1 MAEYGKVFKKIWNN
15 NKFRNLSDDGKLLWF
30 YIITSPHLTLIGMYV
45 IDKYYISGDI
55 KWLPERLDKPFREL
69 LGDGFIK
76 YDDSSRTLLI
86 PSWFEHNKIGNEN
99 QLIKALAELSELPNT
114 ILLND
119 LKDAIKGLPKGF
131 GKGLQERLLEAI
143 PKPLPKGLPN
153 SVSVSVSNTVTIN
166 KDPEAENS
174 ENPQPPDTPPIS
186 PTADFDKFKD
196 NGILNPDNKKIAESW
211 INMVNDEQTKAWG
224 KIELTVPQIYKLLD
238 NGNSRK
244 EAGFQTFDA
253 LICAIRASGVPDT
266 PFGYLNS
273 IAMKPEDVEYYRK
286 LGEKEVTP
294 PPDFPRFGQLL
305 KKANQDTSSG

>member
-1 MAEYGKVFKKIWNN
+1 LAEYGKVFKKIWNN

-55 KWLPERLDKPFREL
+55 KWLPERLEKPFQEL
-69 LGDGFIK
+69 LGGGFIK

-86 PSWFEHNKIGNEN
+86 PSWFEHNKIGNDN

-131 GKGLQERLLEAI
+131 GKGLQERLLKA
-143 PKPLPKGLPN
+143 LPKGLPN
-153 SVSVSVSNTVTIN
+153 SVSVSVSNTVTI
-166 KDPEAENS
+166 KEDPEAENP

-186 PTADFDKFKD
+186 PTADFNKIKD
-196 NGILNPDNKKIAESW
+196 NGILNPDNEKIAESW
-211 INMVNDEQTKAWG
+211 IDMVNDEQVKAWK
-224 KIELTVPQIYKLLD
+224 KIELTVPQIYKLLN
-238 NGNSRK
+238 NGNSGK

-266 PFGYLNS
+266 PFAYLYS
-273 IAMKPEDVEYYRK
+273 ISRNGKDVEKYRK
-286 LGEKEVTP
+286 RGEKEVTP
-294 PPDFPRFGQLL
+294 PPGVKRWGHLL
-305 KKANQDTSSG
+305 KKVNQDTSSG